1 MKTKNKTITNMND
14 DVLIDIFETVCES
27 YVDFSI
33 ELFKRY
39 EQKSFTIEQKEKIA
53 NIQLAASAIIYDKIE
68 TINQIKGEVKNE

>member
-68 TINQIKGEVKNE
+68 TINQIKGELKNE